1 LQGKFRTRPLRKNT
15 NEELRDAIHPDDRA
29 RAVAAIEG
37 AIETG
42 DDYDVEYR
50 IIRPDGTTGWVMIRG
65 RLIRDNDGRYIAM
78 SGVSLD
84 IGRSKKIE
92 AALIES
98 EARFKTFAQA
108 MPNQVWSAT
117 PDGLLDW
124 FNEQVLS
131 YSGLTFDDLMGTG
144 WAQMVHPAD
153 IVAAA
158 SAWEKAL
165 TEAIPYQAEFRL
177 RRSDGAWRWH
187 IARALPIKDKQ
198 GAITRWIGTN
208 IGMDDQKAVAAQLAE
223 SEQRASAAIDA
234 ADIGI
239 WDFDPRTG
247 TLTWDKRCYGLFG
260 LAQESPFHSK
270 RFWLVC
276 TLMTG
281 MRPRKPVLRRCV
293 RTARGPMTSN
303 TGPLGSTMG
312 LTVGLRKRKV

>member
-1 LQGKFRTRPLRKNT
+1 MASDGANSQRPCSEVPGRDRSEEFT

-29 RAVAAIEG
+29 RAVAAIER
-37 AIETG
+37 AIEMG

-65 RLIRDNDGRYIAM
+65 RLIRDSDGRYIAM

-84 IGRSKKIE
+84 IGRSKETE

-98 EARFKTFAQA
+98 EARFKTFAQV

-153 IVAAA
+153 IGAAA

-177 RRSDGAWRWH
+177 RRWDEARSPQAAPRQPSD
-187 IARALPIKDKQ
+187 
-198 GAITRWIGTN
+198 
-208 IGMDDQKAVAAQLAE
+208 
-223 SEQRASAAIDA
+223 
-234 ADIGI
+234 
-239 WDFDPRTG
+239 
-247 TLTWDKRCYGLFG
+247 
-260 LAQESPFHSK
+260 
-270 RFWLVC
+270 
-276 TLMTG
+276 
-281 MRPRKPVLRRCV
+281 RRCRYSFRSSDV
-293 RTARGPMTSN
+293 AMAHCPRAPD
-303 TGPLGSTMG
+303 
-312 LTVGLRKRKV
+312 